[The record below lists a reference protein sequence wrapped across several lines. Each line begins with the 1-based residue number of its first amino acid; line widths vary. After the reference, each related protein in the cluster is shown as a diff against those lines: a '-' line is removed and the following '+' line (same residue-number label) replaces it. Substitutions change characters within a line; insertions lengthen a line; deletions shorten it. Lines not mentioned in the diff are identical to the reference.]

1 MTFRDGQSHSVDSN
15 EIAFR
20 TAAKMAV
27 LESMMQA
34 NPMLLEPLMSV
45 EVDIPQEFQGAI
57 IGGINRRKGAILSTN
72 SDDRGFVTVDAEVPL
87 ASMFGYST
95 ELRSNTQGQ
104 GEFTMEFK
112 TLTRVPKNIVDD
124 MVKKAK
130 GSSK

>member
-1 MTFRDGQSHSVDSN
+1 MDSN

-45 EVDIPQEFQGAI
+45 EIDVPQEFQGAI
-57 IGGINRRKGAILSTN
+57 IGGLNRRKGAILSTN
-72 SDDRGFVTVDAEVPL
+72 SDDRGFVTVEAEVPL

-112 TLTRVPKNIVDD
+112 TLSKVPRNVVEEMI
-124 MVKKAK
+124 KK
-130 GSSK
+130 SKSGGK

>member
-1 MTFRDGQSHSVDSN
+1 MYRDGQSHSVDSN

-34 NPMLLEPLMSV
+34 NPMLLEPLMKV

-72 SDDRGFVTVDAEVPL
+72 SDDRGFVIVDAEVPL

-130 GSSK
+130 GGSK

>member
-1 MTFRDGQSHSVDSN
+1 MDSN

-45 EVDIPQEFQGAI
+45 EIDVPQEFQGAI
-57 IGGINRRKGAILSTN
+57 IGGLKRRKGAILSTN
-72 SDDRGFVTVDAEVPL
+72 TDDRGFVTVEAEVPL

-112 TLTRVPKNIVDD
+112 TLSKVPRNVVEEMI
-124 MVKKAK
+124 KK
-130 GSSK
+130 SKSGGK

>member
-1 MTFRDGQSHSVDSN
+1 
-15 EIAFR
+15 
-20 TAAKMAV
+20 
-27 LESMMQA
+27 
-34 NPMLLEPLMSV
+34 MSV
-45 EVDIPQEFQGAI
+45 EINIPQEFQGAI

-72 SDDRGFVTVDAEVPL
+72 TDERGFVTVEAEVPL

-112 TLTRVPKNIVDD
+112 TMSRVAKNVVDD

-130 GSSK
+130 TEMK

>member
-1 MTFRDGQSHSVDSN
+1 MSVD
-15 EIAFR
+15 
-20 TAAKMAV
+20 
-27 LESMMQA
+27 
-34 NPMLLEPLMSV
+34 
-45 EVDIPQEFQGAI
+45 VDIPQEFQGAI

>member
-1 MTFRDGQSHSVDSN
+1 MDSN

-45 EVDIPQEFQGAI
+45 EIDVPAGVPGRDHRRTQPTQGT
-57 IGGINRRKGAILSTN
+57 ILSTN
-72 SDDRGFVTVDAEVPL
+72 SDDRGFVTVEAEVPL

-112 TLTRVPKNIVDD
+112 TLSKVPRNVVEEMI
-124 MVKKAK
+124 KKAK
-130 GSSK
+130 SGGK

>member
-1 MTFRDGQSHSVDSN
+1 MDSN

-45 EVDIPQEFQGAI
+45 EIDVPQEFQGAI
-57 IGGINRRKGAILSTN
+57 IGGLNRRKGAILSTN
-72 SDDRGFVTVDAEVPL
+72 SDDRGFVTVEAEVPL

-112 TLTRVPKNIVDD
+112 TLSKVPRNVVEE
-124 MVKKAK
+124 MVKK
-130 GSSK
+130 SKSGGK

>member
-1 MTFRDGQSHSVDSN
+1 MDSN

-45 EVDIPQEFQGAI
+45 EIDVPQEFQGAI
-57 IGGINRRKGAILSTN
+57 IGGLNRRKGAILSTS
-72 SDDRGFVTVDAEVPL
+72 SDDRGFVTVEAEVPL

-112 TLTRVPKNIVDD
+112 TLSKVPRNVVEE
-124 MVKKAK
+124 MVKK
-130 GSSK
+130 SKSGGK

>member
-1 MTFRDGQSHSVDSN
+1 MDSN

-34 NPMLLEPLMSV
+34 NPILLEPLMSV
-45 EVDIPQEFQGAI
+45 EIDVPQEFQGAI
-57 IGGINRRKGAILSTN
+57 IGGLNRRKGAILSTN
-72 SDDRGFVTVDAEVPL
+72 SDDRGFVTVEAEVPL

-112 TLTRVPKNIVDD
+112 TLSKVPRNVVEEMI
-124 MVKKAK
+124 KKSK
-130 GSSK
+130 GGK

>member
-1 MTFRDGQSHSVDSN
+1 MDSN

-45 EVDIPQEFQGAI
+45 EIDVPQEFQGAI
-57 IGGINRRKGAILSTN
+57 IGGLNRRKGAILSTN
-72 SDDRGFVTVDAEVPL
+72 SDDRGFVTVEAEVPL

-112 TLTRVPKNIVDD
+112 TLSKVPRNVVEEMI
-124 MVKKAK
+124 KK
-130 GSSK
+130 SKTGGK